1 MKKKIL
7 AIILGA
13 MLSVSLVGCGG
24 NSSAPESIDNQEY
37 VLTGGRLFI
46 RIEYDDGYL
55 LIDRD
60 TRVQYFTYG
69 FSDHRSMS
77 VLIDAEGKPILY
89 EGELK

>member
-1 MKKKIL
+1 MKNKLL
-7 AIILGA
+7 AIMMGV
-13 MLSVSLVGCGG
+13 MLSISLVGCG
-24 NSSAPESIDNQEY
+24 SSSTPESIDNQEY

-46 RIEYDDGYL
+46 RIDYDDGIL

-69 FSDHRSMS
+69 FGYYQSMS
-77 VLIDAEGKPILY
+77 VLVDADGKPILY